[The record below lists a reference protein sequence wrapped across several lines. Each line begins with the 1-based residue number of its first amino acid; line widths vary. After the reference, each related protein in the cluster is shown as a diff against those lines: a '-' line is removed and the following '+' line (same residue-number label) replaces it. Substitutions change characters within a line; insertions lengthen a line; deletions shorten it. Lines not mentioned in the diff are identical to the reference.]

1 MKPTSTYCPKHL
13 PCSRPG
19 RKTKIE
25 RLLHVLSDGK
35 WHSTKELVFRVGH
48 TFSVAKFKLV
58 QYGYPV
64 QRQKHDKKKYQHLYR
79 LPELPT
85 E

>member
-1 MKPTSTYCPKHL
+1 MKPGLPLTS
-13 PCSRPG
+13 SG
-19 RKTKIE
+19 RRTKIE
-25 RLLHVLSDGK
+25 KLLHVLSDGK
-35 WHSTKELVFRVGH
+35 WHSTRELVRRVGH

-64 QRQKHDKKKYQHLYR
+64 QRQKHHNRKYQHLYR